1 MRKMIGLSLGVFLLC
16 TGSATMLAQMN
27 PDGTSNPPK
36 VLLVQREFLK
46 PGKSG
51 SLHEKS
57 ESAFVR
63 AMQAARWPEHYFA
76 MNSMSGPSRA
86 LFIIGYDSFAALEKD
101 NDAMMHDKA
110 LSSAFDRASM
120 ADGDLLTRYDSS
132 IWTYEEDL
140 SFHGAVKIEQM
151 RYIELDS
158 ITVKPGHHHDWVELT
173 NLYKKGY
180 ADIPDA
186 HWAMW
191 SLAYGSGDGDVY
203 LIAIPMRSLSE
214 VDQNFAGQGKFKQ
227 ALGEDGMKKLS
238 ELSASCIKSVDSQ
251 LFEMA
256 PKMSYP
262 PASWAEKNPDLWKQA
277 VEAPARK
284 EAAKP
289 KQ

>member
-1 MRKMIGLSLGVFLLC
+1 MRKMIGLSLGIFLLSA
-16 TGSATMLAQMN
+16 GSGAMLAQMN
-27 PDGTSNPPK
+27 PDGTTNPPK
-36 VLLVQREFLK
+36 VLLIQREFLK
-46 PGKSG
+46 PGKQG

-63 AMQAARWPEHYFA
+63 AMEAAKWPEHYFA

-101 NDAMMHDKA
+101 NDGMMHDKT
-110 LSSAFDRASM
+110 LSAAFDRAAI
-120 ADGDLLTRYDSS
+120 ADGDLLSKYDSS
-132 IWTYEEDL
+132 IWTYEDDMSL
-140 SFHGAVKIEQM
+140 RGPVKIEQM
-151 RYIELDS
+151 RYFELDS
-158 ITVKPGHHHDWVELT
+158 ITVKPGHHHDWFELA

-186 HWAMW
+186 HWAIW
-191 SLAYGSGDGDVY
+191 SLAYGSADSDVY

-214 VDQNFAGQGKFKQ
+214 VDQMFADQSKFRQ
-227 ALGEDGMKKLS
+227 ALGADGMKRLS
-238 ELSASCIKSVDSQ
+238 ELSAACIKSSDSQ

-262 PASWAEKNPDLWKQA
+262 PAAWAEENPGLWKQKA
-277 VEAPARK
+277 EASAKK